1 VTSSPGKKVRRGRP
15 PAGVRDDEL
24 VSEYPQLSIRVPADV
39 QQRLRGLS
47 LISGRP
53 QWRVLADAVE
63 AFVQQQPPDTQ
74 QLLAELL
81 NRASP
86 VLAMPTRSP
95 KNYATPAA
103 SILNVDDNES
113 MLFARSA
120 ILRNEGFEVVEAKTG
135 RAALEILE
143 KQRPDIMVLD
153 VHLPDMSGLDVCR
166 AVKSRPELRDVKV
179 IQVSATF
186 SSPTDQLHGLETG
199 GADIYLAE
207 PIPRGTL
214 LSVVR
219 RLLAS

>member
-1 VTSSPGKKVRRGRP
+1 
-15 PAGVRDDEL
+15 VRDDEL

-39 QQRLRGLS
+39 QQRLRALS

-53 QWRVLADAVE
+53 QWRVLADAVDV
-63 AFVQQQPPDTQ
+63 FVQQQPDVTQ
-74 QLLAELL
+74 RLVSELME
-81 NRASP
+81 RAGP
-86 VLAMPTRSP
+86 LLAMPLRPGKQSP
-95 KNYATPAA
+95 ASGAA
-103 SILNVDDNES
+103 ILNVDDNEA

-120 ILRNEGFEVVEAKTG
+120 ILRSEGFEVVEAQTG

-143 KQRPDIMVLD
+143 TQHPAIMVLD
-153 VHLPDMSGLDVCR
+153 VHLPDMSGLEVCR
-166 AVKSRPELRDVKV
+166 IVKSRTELRDMKV
-179 IQVSATF
+179 IQVSATY
-186 SSPTDQLHGLETG
+186 STPKDQLHGLETG